1 MRKLFPTLLLALM
14 AATPSVAQ
22 QPAFPGAEGFGMY
35 TTGGRGG
42 KVLHVTTLEDE
53 YTNKGSLRWA
63 VAQSGPKTIVFD
75 VSGTINLK
83 AQLNVTANTTLA
95 GQTAPGDG
103 ICIAGWPVTVKG
115 DNVII
120 RYLRFRLGNEN
131 VAKHEG
137 DGLGGMDRK
146 DIIIDHCS
154 VSWSI
159 DECLS
164 IYGSKNITVQW
175 CIADQSLVNSGH
187 SKGAHGYGGNWGGSG
202 ASYHHNLMAHHTSR
216 VPRLGP
222 RPGTQTDER
231 MDMRNNV
238 FYNWAGEGCYG
249 GEGMNVNIVN
259 NYYKPGPATA
269 TVAEARRYRIANIGI
284 RTVDYCLDKKKIASS
299 YTSATGIA
307 ATDKDV
313 SGSASGGKN
322 YVTIKGR
329 KFEIDMA
336 TNKIDVDGK
345 KVTITWND
353 WKKML
358 HKWGTFYV
366 DGNVNPDYASR
377 ITPQDQWTYGM
388 YAQVNTGKVD
398 GTFTED
404 VKKAM
409 RLQEPIDYLPVTTHT
424 AEQAYTNVLEYAGAS
439 LWRDS
444 HDTYIVGDVRDK
456 KASYTGK
463 GLASGFVNTQDE
475 AGGFPVLKEEKR
487 ADDFDTDKDGMPDA
501 WELANGLNPE
511 DAADGAAV
519 QSDGYTNLEHYLN
532 SLVAHIT
539 AAQNANAMTGI
550 DCITDNTVDAMPAN
564 TNIYTID
571 GRCVR
576 RNADSLDGLA
586 KGMYIYKG
594 KAVVVD

>member
-14 AATPSVAQ
+14 AVTPSMAQ

-42 KVLHVTTLEDE
+42 KVLHVTTLEDTGKE
-53 YTNKGSLRWA
+53 GSLRWA
-63 VAQSGPKTIVFD
+63 LNQSGKKTIVFD

-83 AQLNVTANTTLA
+83 SALNVTGNTTLA

-103 ICIAGWPVTVKG
+103 VCIAGWPVTIKG
-115 DNVII
+115 DNVIM

-131 VAKHEG
+131 VAHHEG

-146 DIIIDHCS
+146 DLIVDHCS

-164 IYGSKNITVQW
+164 VYGSKNITVQW
-175 CIADQSLVNSGH
+175 CIADQSLVNAGH
-187 SKGAHGYGGNWGGSG
+187 SKGKHGYGGNWGGSG

-222 RPGTQTDER
+222 RQGTQLDER
-231 MDMRNNV
+231 MDLRNNV

-269 TVAEARRYRIANIGI
+269 TVVEARRYRIANIGI
-284 RTVDYCLDKKKIASS
+284 RTVDYCLDKNTLATRYK
-299 YTSATGIA
+299 TATGTSVSASNI
-307 ATDKDV
+307 

-322 YVTIKGR
+322 YVTINGK
-329 KFEIDMA
+329 KFEIDMTA
-336 TNKIDVDGK
+336 NTIDVDGK
-345 KVTITWND
+345 KVTVAWNG
-353 WKKML
+353 WKPML
-358 HKWGTFYV
+358 HTWGKFYV
-366 DGNVNPDYASR
+366 DGNVNPDYTNR

-398 GTFTED
+398 GTFTEE
-404 VKKAM
+404 VKKSM
-409 RLQEPIDYLPVTTHT
+409 RLTEPIAYEPVTTHT
-424 AEQAYTNVLEYAGAS
+424 AEQAYKNVLDYAGAS
-439 LWRDS
+439 FRRDS

-456 KASYTGK
+456 KASYTGS
-463 GLASGFVNTQDE
+463 GLAQGFVNNQDE
-475 AGGFPVLKEEKR
+475 AGGFPVLTEEKR
-487 ADDFDTDKDGMPDA
+487 ADDFDTDKDGMPDE
-501 WELANGLNPE
+501 WEIANGLNPD
-511 DAADGAAV
+511 DATDGTTV
-519 QSDGYTNLEHYLN
+519 CDDGYTNLEHYLN
-532 SLVAHIT
+532 SIVEHIT
-539 AAQNANAMTGI
+539 KAQNADAITGI
-550 DCITDNTVDAMPAN
+550 ESITDNTLNATAAN
-564 TNIYTID
+564 NNVYTID

-576 RNADSLDGLA
+576 KDADSLEGLA
-586 KGMYIYKG
+586 KGMYIHRG
-594 KAVVVD
+594 KAVCVQ